1 MSAMTVEQSIL
12 QQHTLQNQEQII
24 NQLKEITGINDVQA
38 LQNAVT
44 ASQGD
49 VGEAVTLLT
58 STLDAAATEGTT
70 QVVPSGQ
77 PPTTTTTTAA
87 VATASVSE
95 PYGPKTKSQA
105 QGVIDLTN
113 EGEDKSDLQRAI
125 ALSLQDNNPSN
136 HIGVSAEEQDIS
148 RALEESLLETKHG
161 AKRKR
166 GEGWFTDPL
175 NPYERKRN
183 NGWPVGLK
191 NVGNTC
197 WFSAVIQSLFH
208 LPVFRHLV
216 LQFTAPQPDVKN
228 AANVVESRN
237 LIFMNELRAL
247 FALMVGTKRKY
258 VDPIRS
264 VEILKA
270 AFSSNSSEQQDVSEF
285 THKLLEW
292 LEDAFK
298 LDVSRHRKNS
308 GGEKEDETEKDSRNP
323 MLRLFYGQFRAE
335 GINEG
340 KVFSN
345 QETFGQYPLQVNGF
359 NDLHESLEAAT
370 AKVEIESINSDAA
383 SPSGQEHWFTCLPPV
398 LTFEL
403 SRFQFNQQYGRPEK
417 IHNKLTFPQ
426 IIYMDRYMEC
436 NRNITR
442 IRREQI
448 KKLREQLQELQGKL
462 ERFLN
467 YGTGAKR
474 FPLMDVLQYAL
485 EFASSRQPLLDCDS
499 FCNSEPSTPGKQN
512 QGTTEDVE
520 MSTPPRTS
528 LDVSMTSASPSPSS
542 VKSTLPDV
550 AMATTPKSPHGSEDK
565 VGEGAP
571 SPRHITD
578 GELKVLQN
586 CLRRWRTEVAGDV
599 KDLQENIHGLTEN
612 INGMY
617 EEEELK
623 KFPYALHAVLVHEGQ
638 ASAGHYWAY
647 VRDHTHN
654 KWLKFNDIAVVEVSW
669 EELQRESV
677 GGSGNASAYCLMY
690 VDANKRDLFTEAADS
705 ETGQLTLSL
714 DSLAEDLQS
723 LVLADNCRF
732 EKEMADWDSEQVRKS
747 SSVASYE
754 EVTQV
759 SEQKAAT
766 TSILKQPRQSLRR
779 ERELDERE
787 QQTEYVPIR
796 REREHVIDVPIR
808 REREHVIDRHDRER
822 ESVPDRLSVRV
833 RSRQGDT
840 GTVHYPANYKAQT
853 GTAVGQSQTAPPSP
867 ASHLSISDA
876 PPPSPPA
883 STVGLETEHNQITY
897 ERSTLAIERVRN
909 IYLKAGAEEA
919 LAQAYE
925 DEYQRL
931 HDLADK
937 LDQVYPK
944 QDYRLKSG
952 VIYFI
957 KDNAPMYVIE
967 RTIFEQFAFKGL
979 TFDNSCK
986 SIKKAALKRM
996 DSMTLTNDEMERYK
1010 RWHEDYLSFRR
1021 TVSLLVLGLESFH
1034 NKENYVEAL
1043 PYFVYAYKFNA
1054 TLKRENK
1061 YYSVDDRLIA
1071 VYRRECL
1078 LQVNDQCAQAF
1089 ESDEANEADDALR
1102 IIEEY
1107 VVPCLGV
1114 LSTSIYAEDNV
1125 AAEDIR
1131 DRWYSFLGQEI
1142 NASLQEKFQDFLPK
1156 LIDVSVDACNLKTP
1170 TMTRMRKSH
1179 DLGERYSEIMT
1190 TVMQSEVYNF
1200 NNKTATS

>member
-12 QQHTLQNQEQII
+12 QQHTLQDDDKDVVYPLQNQEQII

-766 TSILKQPRQSLRR
+766 TS
-779 ERELDERE
+779 
-787 QQTEYVPIR
+787 T
-796 REREHVIDVPIR
+796 
-808 REREHVIDRHDRER
+808 
-822 ESVPDRLSVRV
+822 
-833 RSRQGDT
+833 
-840 GTVHYPANYKAQT
+840 QT